1 MAGAKRL
8 GIFGG
13 AFDPPHLTHA
23 ALVNLAVTQLQLDQM
38 VVIPTGQAWHKT
50 RALSLSS
57 DRLAMTG
64 LAFSGMPNVR
74 VDDREI
80 RREGPSYTVDTLLEI
95 RQENPG
101 AELFLLIGGDQ
112 AQALSSW
119 HRWQEIVQI
128 ATICVADRIDVA
140 RADARFLPPTVVKSQ
155 FLRLEMPP
163 SDISAT
169 EIRARIAK
177 HEDISPLVG
186 GRVARYIAQHHL
198 YLHD

>member
-1 MAGAKRL
+1 MASAQRI

-23 ALVNLAVTQLQLDQM
+23 ALVNLAVTQLQLDRL

-50 RALSLSS
+50 RALSPSS
-57 DRLAMTG
+57 NRLAMAG
-64 LAFSGMPNVR
+64 LAFSGIPKVE

-80 RREGPSYTVDTLLEI
+80 RREGPSYTVETLLEI
-95 RQENPG
+95 QKENPG

-112 AQALSSW
+112 AHALSSW
-119 HRWQEIVQI
+119 HRWHEIVQI
-128 ATICVADRIDVA
+128 ATICVAERIDST
-140 RADARFLPPTVVKSQ
+140 RANAGFLPPTVVKSR